1 MTPASSDPWA
11 VDSDSAGGAESLIVW
26 VARQLLI
33 ARLVDQH
40 LLLEH
45 TPATHRHDPRKV
57 AAVGNQRRTPPTRP
71 RTSSDAIGGHYRN
84 VRASDAAMNEIRD
97 AFESEVVPSSRS
109 ISIAAPIE
117 PARRL
122 RGTAT
127 AAQVIATLSVWLK
140 SPDSSAS
147 CVMETRRQARRLPLR
162 RTGSCVAATPS
173 TAWRDST

>member
-1 MTPASSDPWA
+1 MDDRHRHRFPTT
-11 VDSDSAGGAESLIVW
+11 
-26 VARQLLI
+26 ARRP
-33 ARLVDQH
+33 ARLTRTRLANGTTPTAHVPPPA
-40 LLLEH
+40 EH

-57 AAVGNQRRTPPTRP
+57 AAVGNQRRAPPTRP

-84 VRASDAAMNEIRD
+84 VRASDAAMNKIRD

-127 AAQVIATLSVWLK
+127 AAQVIATLGVWLK